1 MNGAPEGGEPG
12 WRGGAP
18 IEWWEH
24 WAVLRMWHSD
34 RWFRRVILGLV
45 SLAVLGL
52 LAEAR
57 WVPGRET
64 FDGKRRWLRG
74 WDRLLAS
81 WHDFRMGEVG
91 QPDFRADPVAWGWRV
106 QVDPGNQESTRA
118 LLESLARISAPGFS
132 DATNGLELG
141 RRLWRVGGTN
151 AADVERVFRIA
162 RGAGCEEWIL
172 GEATGLISWLGPVE
186 RESWAAVAADHE
198 RWDVVRGLLAEGGLE
213 VGGTVGQAWTA
224 LWGAPASARQGLT
237 ALEETARGGGPEAVN
252 AGRLRVQVLARL
264 GKVDATIAAVER
276 LRVLGVARR
285 LEAIRVGR
293 LWLAAGRR
301 EEFGKW
307 LDGWTAGMMEPR
319 EVPEWAALVR
329 EVHGVGK
336 ASMAWRDG
344 WRRWRRTEWLGPVLD
359 MAWAARDWGG
369 LLEMG
374 LELRRGAGGVPG
386 EIALGWVVE
395 GIARE
400 ATGRSSEAES
410 AWEAARSQ
418 QLPAPAWALVWVK
431 RIAGWGYLRAIPE
444 WVAAAESAGEH
455 DPEYWGLRVR
465 LARSAGDPVTLKV
478 AAAGLRRL
486 RPWDPEGVNA
496 AAMAMLWMPVPAFQ
510 ALELLSEARLR
521 RGLDLEGRALEVIAL
536 GRDGRTNESEARW
549 SDLKRAPLE
558 RIHRTMVCLAGFEMH
573 ARAGRVEA
581 AMEEYR
587 QIEGKY
593 LMSAQ
598 VRWLEQEFLRL
609 GERRKAG
616 EASRPGEE
624 P

>member
-1 MNGAPEGGEPG
+1 MNGAPEGGGPG
-12 WRGGAP
+12 WRVGAP

-24 WAVLRMWHSD
+24 WALLRMWHSD

-45 SLAVLGL
+45 SVALLGL
-52 LAEAR
+52 IAEAR
-57 WVPGRET
+57 WVPGHEASSGERA
-64 FDGKRRWLRG
+64 WLRG
-74 WDRLLAS
+74 WDRLMAS
-81 WHDFRMGEVG
+81 WHDFRMGKVG
-91 QPDFRADPVAWGWRV
+91 QPDFRADPAAWGWRV
-106 QVDPGNQESTRA
+106 QLDPWNPESVRA
-118 LLESLARISAPGFS
+118 LLESLTRIPEPEFS
-132 DATNGLELG
+132 DATNGLALG

-162 RGAGCEEWIL
+162 RKARCEEWII
-172 GEATGLISWLGPVE
+172 GEAPGFGSLLGPSE

-198 RWDVVRGLLAEGGLE
+198 RWDLVRGLLAEGRLD

-224 LWGAPASARQGLT
+224 LWGAPAASREGLVV
-237 ALEETARGGGPEAVN
+237 LEERAKGLGPEAVK
-252 AGRLRVQVLARL
+252 AGRLHVQVLARL
-264 GKVDATIAAVER
+264 GKLEASRAAAER

-293 LWLAAGRR
+293 LWLGAGRR
-301 EEFGKW
+301 EEFRKW
-307 LDGWTAGMMEPR
+307 LDGWAVGMLEPR

-344 WRRWRRTEWLGPVLD
+344 WKRWRKAEWLGPVLET
-359 MAWAARDWGG
+359 AWEARDWGG
-369 LLEMG
+369 LLELG
-374 LELRRGAGGVPG
+374 VDLRRGAGGDAG
-386 EIALGWVVE
+386 AIALGWVLE

-400 ATGRSSEAES
+400 ATGRSSEAEL

-418 QLPAPAWALVWVK
+418 KLPAPDWALVWVK

-444 WVAAAESAGEH
+444 WVVAAEPAGEN
-455 DPEYWGLRVR
+455 DLEYWGLRVR
-465 LARSAGDPVTLKV
+465 LARSAGDPATLKI
-478 AAAGLRRL
+478 AAEGLRRL

-496 AAMAMLWMPVPAFQ
+496 AAMAMLWMPVPAIQ

-521 RGLDLEGRALEVIAL
+521 QGLDLEGRALEVIAL
-536 GRDGRTNESEARW
+536 GRDGRANESEARW
-549 SDLKRAPLE
+549 SDLKRAPLG
-558 RIHRTMVCLAGFEMH
+558 RIQRTMVCLAGFEMH
-573 ARAGRVEA
+573 SRAGRVEE

-587 QIEGKY
+587 QIEGKH